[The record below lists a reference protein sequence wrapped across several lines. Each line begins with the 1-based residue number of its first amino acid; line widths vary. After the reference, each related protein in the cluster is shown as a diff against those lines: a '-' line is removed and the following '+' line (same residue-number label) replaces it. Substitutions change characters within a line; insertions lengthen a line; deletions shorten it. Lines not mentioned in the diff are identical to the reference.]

1 MKGNAWASKVGFI
14 LAAAGSAIGLG
25 AIWKFP
31 YTTGTNGGGAF
42 LLLFLA
48 FTLLLG
54 LPVLIAEFLIGRT
67 SGKTA
72 LRAFSELGHKKY
84 TFIGILG
91 VIACFLLLSFYSV
104 IGGWVLIY
112 TVLGFSG
119 SLTTMN
125 GQALGELFGTI
136 SASPVYAVSGQ
147 LIFLVITCVIVL
159 RGVQAGIEKM
169 SKIMM
174 PLLFVCFIIL
184 VVRSLTLEGAS
195 EGVRFFI
202 EPDFSA
208 LSRTSVLSALG
219 QAFFSLSLGVSAML
233 TYASYMKERGQI
245 NRSAVWIVSLNIVV
259 SLLAGFAI
267 FPAVFA
273 SGLDP
278 AEGPALLFIVL
289 PTVFSQIQF
298 GSVFLTLFFLLFAFA
313 SITSSIAMLEVVV
326 SSITDRKEG
335 ATFQDKKRNTI
346 IATGLIALIGI
357 PSALSF
363 GLASD
368 IMWMNKT
375 IFDWMDFTV
384 SNILMPIGALLI
396 SFFAGFKLDRT
407 LVEQELVTSPFMKR
421 MLPFWRFSICYM
433 SPVAILIILI
443 WPLFSS

>member
-1 MKGNAWASKVGFI
+1 MKSNAWASKVGFI

-42 LLLFLA
+42 LLLFLV

-72 LRAFSELGHKKY
+72 LRAFEELGHKKF
-84 TFIGILG
+84 TFIGVLG
-91 VIACFLLLSFYSV
+91 VITCFLLLSFYSV

-119 SLTTMN
+119 NLTSMS
-125 GQALGELFGTI
+125 GDQLGELFGTI
-136 SASPVYAVSGQ
+136 SASPLYAILGQ
-147 LIFLVITCVIVL
+147 VVFLIITGLIVL
-159 RGVQAGIEKM
+159 RGVQSGIEKM
-169 SKIMM
+169 SKILM
-174 PLLFVCFIIL
+174 PLLFLCFIIL
-184 VVRSLTLEGAS
+184 VSRSLTLEGAS

-208 LSRTSVLSALG
+208 LNRTSVLSALG

-245 NRSAVWIVSLNIVV
+245 NRSAGWIVSLNIVV

-278 AEGPALLFIVL
+278 AEGPSLLFIVL
-289 PTVFSQIQF
+289 PTVFSQVQF
-298 GSVFLTLFFLLFAFA
+298 GTVFLTLFFLLFAFA

-326 SSITDRKEG
+326 SSITDRKED
-335 ATFQDKKRNTI
+335 ATVQNKKRNTI
-346 IATGLIALIGI
+346 ITTILVAIVGV

-363 GLASD
+363 GVASD
-368 IMWMNKT
+368 IMWFDKT
-375 IFDWMDFTV
+375 IFDWMDFLV

-396 SFFAGFKLDRT
+396 SIFAGFKLDRAI
-407 LVEQELVTSPFMKR
+407 VERELATGPLLKR
-421 MLPFWRFSICYM
+421 MIPFWRFSVCYL
-433 SPVAILIILI
+433 SPLAILIILI
-443 WPLFSS
+443 WPLVFP

>member
-42 LLLFLA
+42 LLLFLV

-72 LRAFSELGHKKY
+72 LQAFSALGHKKF
-84 TFIGILG
+84 TFIGVLG

-112 TVLGFSG
+112 TILGFTG
-119 SLTTMN
+119 RLTTMDS
-125 GQALGELFGTI
+125 GALGELFGTI
-136 SASPVYAVSGQ
+136 SASPLYVISEQ
-147 LIFLVITCVIVL
+147 LIFLALTCWIVL
-159 RGVQAGIEKM
+159 RGVQSGIEKM

-184 VVRSLTLEGAS
+184 VVRSLTLDGAM
-195 EGVRFFI
+195 EGVKFFI
-202 EPDFSA
+202 QPDFSV
-208 LSRTSVLSALG
+208 LNRTSVLSALG

-233 TYASYMKERGQI
+233 TYASYMKERGEI
-245 NRSAVWIVSLNIVV
+245 NRSAAWIVAMNVAV

-298 GSVFLTLFFLLFAFA
+298 GSLFLTLFFLLFAFA

-326 SSITDRKEG
+326 ASLTDRKEN
-335 ATFQDKKRNTI
+335 ATSRDKKRTTWLATLA
-346 IATGLIALIGI
+346 IAIVGI

-363 GLASD
+363 GMLSD
-368 IMWMNKT
+368 AQFMGKT
-375 IFDWMDFTV
+375 FFDSVDFLV

-396 SFFAGFKLDRT
+396 SIFAGYKLDRT
-407 LVEQELVTSPFMKR
+407 LVEQELVTSPFMKKIV
-421 MLPFWRFSICYM
+421 PVWRVSVCYL
-433 SPVAILIILI
+433 SPIAILIILV
-443 WPLFSS
+443 WPLFG

>member
-42 LLLFLA
+42 LLLFLV

-72 LRAFSELGHKKY
+72 LQAFSALGHKKF
-84 TFIGILG
+84 TFIGVLG

-112 TVLGFSG
+112 TILGFTG
-119 SLTTMN
+119 RLTTMDS
-125 GQALGELFGTI
+125 GSLGELFGTI
-136 SASPVYAVSGQ
+136 SASPLYVISGQ
-147 LIFLVITCVIVL
+147 LIFLALTCWIVL
-159 RGVQAGIEKM
+159 RGVQSGIEKM

-184 VVRSLTLEGAS
+184 VVRSLTLDGAM
-195 EGVRFFI
+195 EGVKFFI
-202 EPDFSA
+202 QPDF
-208 LSRTSVLSALG
+208 LVLNRTSVLSALG

-233 TYASYMKERGQI
+233 TYASYMKERGEI
-245 NRSAVWIVSLNIVV
+245 NRSAAWIVAMNVAV

-326 SSITDRKEG
+326 ASLTDRKEN
-335 ATFQDKKRNTI
+335 ATSRDKKRTTWLATLA
-346 IATGLIALIGI
+346 IAIVGI

-363 GLASD
+363 GILGDAQF
-368 IMWMNKT
+368 MGKT
-375 IFDWMDFTV
+375 FFDSVDFLV

-396 SFFAGFKLDRT
+396 SIFAGYKLDRA
-407 LVEQELVTSPFMKR
+407 LVEQELVTSPMMKKIV
-421 MLPFWRFSICYM
+421 PIWRVSVCYL
-433 SPVAILIILI
+433 SPIAILIILV
-443 WPLFSS
+443 WPLFG

>member
-1 MKGNAWASKVGFI
+1 MKGNAWASKIGFI

-84 TFIGILG
+84 TFIGWLG

-112 TVLGFSG
+112 IVLGFSG
-119 SLTTMN
+119 NLTSMN
-125 GQALGELFGTI
+125 GLDLGELFATVSG
-136 SASPVYAVSGQ
+136 SPGYAITGQ
-147 LIFLVITCVIVL
+147 LIFLIITCVIVL

-174 PLLFVCFIIL
+174 PLLFLCFIVL
-184 VVRSLTLEGAS
+184 VVRSLTLEGAGA
-195 EGVRFFI
+195 GVRFFI

-208 LSRTSVLSALG
+208 LNRTSVLSALG

-245 NRSAVWIVSLNIVV
+245 NRSAIWIVSLNVVV

-278 AEGPALLFIVL
+278 AEGPSLLFIVL

-298 GSVFLTLFFLLFAFA
+298 GSLFLILFFLLFAFA

-326 SSITDRKEG
+326 SAITDRKET
-335 ATFQDKKRNTI
+335 ATFRDKKRNTI
-346 IATGLIALIGI
+346 IATILIGVIGI

-363 GLASD
+363 GMASD
-368 IMWMNKT
+368 ITWMDKT
-375 IFDWMDFTV
+375 VFDWMDFTV

-396 SFFAGFKLDRT
+396 SFFAGFKLDRA
-407 LVEQELVTSPFMKR
+407 LVEQELVTSPLMKWL
-421 MLPFWRFSICYM
+421 LPFWRFSICYL
-433 SPVAILIILI
+433 SPLAILIILI
-443 WPLFSS
+443 WPLFGS

>member
-1 MKGNAWASKVGFI
+1 MKSNAWASKVGFI

-42 LLLFLA
+42 LLLFLV

-72 LRAFSELGHKKY
+72 LRAFEELGHKKF
-84 TFIGILG
+84 TFIGVLG
-91 VIACFLLLSFYSV
+91 VITCFLLLSFYSV

-119 SLTTMN
+119 NLTSMS
-125 GQALGELFGTI
+125 GDQLGELFGMI
-136 SASPVYAVSGQ
+136 SASPLYAILGQ
-147 LIFLVITCVIVL
+147 VVFLIITGLIVL
-159 RGVQAGIEKM
+159 RGVQSGIEKM
-169 SKIMM
+169 SKILM
-174 PLLFVCFIIL
+174 PLLFLCFIIL
-184 VVRSLTLEGAS
+184 VSRSLTLEGAS

-208 LSRTSVLSALG
+208 LNRTSVLSALG

-245 NRSAVWIVSLNIVV
+245 NRSAGWIVSLNIVV

-278 AEGPALLFIVL
+278 AEGPSLLFIVL
-289 PTVFSQIQF
+289 PTVFSQVQF
-298 GSVFLTLFFLLFAFA
+298 GTVFLTLFFLLFAFA

-326 SSITDRKEG
+326 SSITDRKED
-335 ATFQDKKRNTI
+335 ATVQNKKRNTI
-346 IATGLIALIGI
+346 ITTILVAIVGV

-363 GLASD
+363 GVASD
-368 IMWMNKT
+368 IMWFDKT
-375 IFDWMDFTV
+375 IFDWMDFLV

-396 SFFAGFKLDRT
+396 SIFAGFKLDRAI
-407 LVEQELVTSPFMKR
+407 VERELATGPLLKR
-421 MLPFWRFSICYM
+421 MIPFWRFSVCYL
-433 SPVAILIILI
+433 SPLAILIILI
-443 WPLFSS
+443 WPLVFS